1 MKITYN
7 WLKDFVDIDVSAEEI
22 AEKLTNAGL
31 EVEEL
36 VYQNKHLKHV
46 RVGRITKIERHPDA
60 DRLQI
65 CQVDLGDDHVQ
76 IITTATNVFEG
87 AVVPVS
93 LPGADLANGIKIQKS
108 KLRGVDSDGM
118 FCSGEE
124 LGIDDSVIEGASING
139 ILILPQNF
147 EIGADIENVLGLNDV
162 IFDVN
167 ITPNR
172 PDCMSVIGI
181 AREVCAIYGKK
192 FIEPKL
198 DYISLG
204 DRASNYINVER
215 KTEACS
221 RYMAAVVKNVKIQ
234 KSPDFIRQRL
244 FAVGIKSINTI
255 VDLTNY
261 VLIEMGQPLH
271 AFDRSMIAEKTIVV
285 RDGIEGEKLE
295 VLNHNT
301 YSLTP
306 NDIVIADLEK
316 PMVIAGV
323 IGGTNS
329 CINDNTKEVVLEAAV
344 FDLKSIRLTSK
355 RIGVRTDSSARYEK
369 GVYFGSAEQGMKR
382 FLHLVC
388 ELDIGDILGGC
399 IDKYSEKPAERT
411 VNCSVEDINNILGIE
426 VPQSD
431 MGRILNGLGISTM
444 IENGEIISQVP
455 AWREDIE
462 NANDI
467 AEEIIRIYG
476 YDAYE
481 KSDKTLFE
489 NASATEG
496 GLDDKTALERKIK
509 NVLANNGFFEAV
521 NFSICPPDICEKL
534 QISDNR
540 RFMVKIANPISDE
553 VSCLRTTMT
562 HAMLSSLSYNFS
574 VGNKQANLF
583 EAGRTYMPKQLPM
596 TELPVE
602 TNWISLGSLDM
613 PFREF
618 KAVIEAALAETGLHY
633 KLVRS
638 SEKYLHP
645 GISADIVDE
654 NGVIYGTFGQ
664 IHPLVA
670 KNYDLPKTAM
680 YGELNTDKLIP
691 LMNKTFVVKP
701 VSKFPIVERDIAVIV
716 KEEIANADLMAAIKS
731 ACGKIFYDVKLFDVY
746 RSSALGEGM
755 KSLAYNIKLSDSE
768 KTLTDQ
774 EVTDVIGKVLK
785 ALKFRYGATLR

>member
-7 WLKDFVDIDVSAEEI
+7 WLKDFVDIDAPAEEI
-22 AEKLTNAGL
+22 AEKLTNSGL

-36 VYQNKHLKHV
+36 IYQNQHLKHV
-46 RVGRITKIERHPDA
+46 RVGKITKIERHPDA

-124 LGIDDSVIEGASING
+124 LGIDDNFFEGASVNG

-147 EIGADIENVLGLNDV
+147 KIGANIEDALGLNDV
-162 IFDVN
+162 VFDIN

-204 DRASNYINVER
+204 DRAANYIEVER
-215 KTEACS
+215 KTDACS

-271 AFDRSMIAEKTIVV
+271 AFDRSMIAGKTIVV
-285 RDGIEGEKLE
+285 RDGIDGEKLE

-301 YSLTP
+301 YSLTSA
-306 NDIVIADLEK
+306 DIVIADREK

-329 CINDNTKEVVLEAAV
+329 CINDKTSEVVLEAAV
-344 FDLKSIRLTSK
+344 FDLKSVRLTSK

-388 ELDIGDILGGC
+388 DLGIGDVLGGF
-399 IDKYSEKPAERT
+399 IDSCKEKPAERV
-411 VNCSVEDINNILGIE
+411 VNCSVSDINNILGIE
-426 VPQSD
+426 VPENEMS
-431 MGRILNGLGISTM
+431 RILNGLGISTC
-444 IENGEIISQVP
+444 ILGGEIVAQIP
-455 AWREDIE
+455 DWREDIE
-462 NANDI
+462 NANDL

-476 YDAYE
+476 YEAYE
-481 KSDKTLFE
+481 KSNKTLFE
-489 NASATEG
+489 DASSTEG
-496 GLDDKTALERKIK
+496 GLDGKTSLERKIK
-509 NVLANNGFFEAV
+509 NVLVNNGFFEAV

-553 VSCLRTTMT
+553 VSCLRTTMA
-562 HAMLSSLSYNFS
+562 HSMLSSLAYNVS
-574 VGNKQANLF
+574 VGNKQVNLF
-583 EAGRTYMPKQLPM
+583 ESGRTYLPKQLPL
-596 TELPVE
+596 TELPIE
-602 TNWISLGSLDM
+602 TNWISIGALDM
-613 PFREF
+613 SFKEF
-618 KAVIEAALAETGLHY
+618 KAVVESVLAETGLKY
-633 KLVRS
+633 KLIRS
-638 SEKYLHP
+638 NEKYLHP
-645 GISADIVDE
+645 GVSADIVDE
-654 NGVIYGTFGQ
+654 SGKVYGSFGQ

-670 KNYDLPKTAM
+670 KNYDLPKTVV
-680 YGELNTDKLIP
+680 YGEFNIDELIP
-691 LMNKTFVVKP
+691 YMDKTFNVKP

-716 KEEIANADLMAAIKS
+716 KEDIANADLMSAIKS
-731 ACGKIFYDVKLFDVY
+731 ACGKIFYDVKLFDIY
-746 RSSALGEGM
+746 RSEALGAGM
-755 KSLAYNIKLSDSE
+755 KSLAYNIRLSDNE

>member
-7 WLKDFVDIDVSAEEI
+7 WLKDFVDIDAPAEEV
-22 AEKLTNAGL
+22 AEKLTNSGF
-31 EVEEL
+31 EVEEII
-36 VYQNKHLKHV
+36 YQNKHLKNV
-46 RVGRITKIERHPDA
+46 RVGKISKIERHPDA

-65 CQVDLGDDHVQ
+65 CQVDLGDGHVQ

-124 LGIDDSVIEGASING
+124 LGIDDSFMEGASING

-147 EIGADIENVLGLNDV
+147 EIGANIEDALGLNDV
-162 IFDVN
+162 VFDIN

-181 AREVCAIYGKK
+181 AREVCAIYNKK
-192 FIEPKL
+192 FIEPKM

-204 DRASNYINVER
+204 DRASNYIEVER
-215 KTEACS
+215 KTDACL
-221 RYMAAVVKNVKIQ
+221 RYMAAVIKNVKIQ

-271 AFDRSMIAEKTIVV
+271 AFDRNLIDGKTIVV
-285 RDGIEGEKLE
+285 RDGVEGESLE
-295 VLNHNT
+295 VLNHST
-301 YSLTP
+301 YSLTKS
-306 NDIVIADLEK
+306 DIVIADREK

-329 CINDNTKEVVLEAAV
+329 CINDATKEVVLESAV
-344 FDLKSIRLTSK
+344 FDLKSVRLTSK

-369 GVYFGSAEQGMKR
+369 GVYFGSAEQGLKR
-382 FLHLVC
+382 FLHLIC
-388 ELDIGDILGGC
+388 ELNIGDILGGH
-399 IDKYSEKPAERT
+399 IDKYIQKPEEKT
-411 VNCSVEDINNILGIE
+411 VSCSVEDINNILGIE
-426 VPQSD
+426 VPESD
-431 MGRILNGLGISTM
+431 MSRILNGLGISTC
-444 IENGEIISQVP
+444 ISNGEIVAQVP

-467 AEEIIRIYG
+467 AEEIIRVYG

-481 KSDKTLFE
+481 SSNKSLFE
-489 NASATEG
+489 NASSTEG
-496 GLDDKTALERKIK
+496 GLDEKTALERKIK
-509 NVLANNGFFEAV
+509 NSLVNNGFFETV

-534 QISDNR
+534 QINDNR

-553 VSCLRTTMT
+553 VSCLRTTMA
-562 HAMLSSLSYNFS
+562 HSMFSSLAYNVS
-574 VGNKQANLF
+574 VGNKQVNLF
-583 EAGRTYMPKQLPM
+583 ENGRTYLPKQLPM
-596 TELPVE
+596 VELPTE
-602 TNWISLGSLDM
+602 TNWISIGSLDM
-613 PFREF
+613 SFREF
-618 KAVIEAALAETGLHY
+618 KAVIESVLAETGLKY

-638 SEKYLHP
+638 DEKYLHP
-645 GISADIVDE
+645 GVSADIVDE
-654 NGVIYGTFGQ
+654 NGEVYGTFGL
-664 IHPLVA
+664 IHPIVA
-670 KNYDLPKTAM
+670 KNYELPKTVM
-680 YGELNTDKLIP
+680 YGELNIDKLIP
-691 LMNKTFVVKP
+691 FANKIFSVKP
-701 VSKFPIVERDIAVIV
+701 VSKFPIVERDIAIIV
-716 KEEIANADLMAAIKS
+716 KDEIANADIMAAIKS
-731 ACGKIFYDVKLFDVY
+731 ACGKIFYEVKLFDIY
-746 RSSALGEGM
+746 RSSALGEGV
-755 KSLAYNIKLSDSE
+755 KSLAYNIKLSDSD

>member
-7 WLKDFVDIDVSAEEI
+7 WLKDFVDIDAPAEEI

-36 VYQNKHLKHV
+36 IYQNKHLKHV

-65 CQVDLGDDHVQ
+65 CQVDLGDGHVQ

-124 LGIDDSVIEGASING
+124 LGIDDSVIEGASVNG

-147 EIGADIENVLGLNDV
+147 EIGADIENALGLNDV

-198 DYISLG
+198 DYITLG

-215 KTEACS
+215 KTDACS
-221 RYMAAVVKNVKIQ
+221 RYMAAVIKNVKIQ

-271 AFDRSMIAEKTIVV
+271 AFDRSFITEKTIVV

-388 ELDIGDILGGC
+388 ELGIGDILGGC
-399 IDKYSEKPAERT
+399 IDKYKEKPAERT
-411 VNCSVEDINNILGIE
+411 VNCSVEEINKILGIE
-426 VPQSD
+426 VPESD
-431 MGRILNGLGISTM
+431 IGRILNGLGISTLVSG
-444 IENGEIISQVP
+444 GEIIAQIP
-455 AWREDIE
+455 DWREDIE
-462 NANDI
+462 NANDL
-467 AEEIIRIYG
+467 AEEVIRIYG

-481 KSDKTLFE
+481 KSNKALFE

-509 NVLANNGFFEAV
+509 NALTNNGFFEAV

-534 QISDNR
+534 QINDNR
-540 RFMVKIANPISDE
+540 RFMVRIANPISDE
-553 VSCLRTTMT
+553 VSCLRTTMA

-574 VGNKQANLF
+574 VGNKQVNLF
-583 EAGRTYMPKQLPM
+583 EAGRTYLPKQLPM
-596 TELPVE
+596 TELPIE

-618 KAVIEAALAETGLHY
+618 KGVIEAALAETGLHY

-645 GISADIVDE
+645 GVSADIVDE
-654 NGVIYGTFGQ
+654 SGVIYGTFGQ

-691 LMNKTFVVKP
+691 FMDKVFAVKP

-731 ACGKIFYDVKLFDVY
+731 ACGKIFYDVKLFDIY

>member
-7 WLKDFVDIDVSAEEI
+7 WLKDFVDIDASAEEV
-22 AEKLTNAGL
+22 AEKLTNSGL
-31 EVEEL
+31 EVEEII
-36 VYQNKHLKHV
+36 YQNQHLKHV
-46 RVGRITKIERHPDA
+46 RVGKITKIERHPDA

-76 IITTATNVFEG
+76 IITTATNVFES
-87 AVVPVS
+87 AIVPVS

-108 KLRGVDSDGM
+108 KLRGVDSEGM

-124 LGIDDSVIEGASING
+124 LGIDDSVIEGASVNG

-147 EIGADIENVLGLNDV
+147 EIGANIEDALGLNDV

-181 AREVCAIYGKK
+181 AREICAIYGKPFK
-192 FIEPKL
+192 APKL

-215 KTEACS
+215 KTDACS
-221 RYMAAVVKNVKIQ
+221 RYMAAVIKNVKIQ

-261 VLIEMGQPLH
+261 VLVEMGQPLH
-271 AFDRSMIAEKTIVV
+271 AFDRSLIAEKTIVV
-285 RDGIEGEKLE
+285 RDGIQGEELE

-329 CINDNTKEVVLEAAV
+329 CISDSTKEVVLEAAV

-399 IDKYSEKPAERT
+399 IDKYKEKPAERT
-411 VNCSVEDINNILGIE
+411 VNCSSQDINNILGID
-426 VPQSD
+426 VPENEMS
-431 MGRILNGLGISTM
+431 RILNGLGISTY
-444 IENGEIISQVP
+444 INNGEIIAQIP
-455 AWREDIE
+455 DWRDDIE
-462 NANDI
+462 NANDL
-467 AEEIIRIYG
+467 AEEVIRIYG
-476 YDAYE
+476 YDNYE
-481 KSDKTLFE
+481 KSNKVLFE
-489 NASATEG
+489 SVASTEG

-509 NVLANNGFFEAV
+509 NSLVNNGFFEAV

-553 VSCLRTTMT
+553 VSCLRTTMA
-562 HAMLSSLSYNFS
+562 HSMLSSLAYNVS

-583 EAGRTYMPKQLPM
+583 EAGRTYLPKQLPM
-596 TELPVE
+596 TELPIE

-618 KAVIEAALAETGLHY
+618 KAVVESALAETGLNY
-633 KLVRS
+633 KLICS
-638 SEKYLHP
+638 EEKYLHP
-645 GISADIVDE
+645 GVSAEIVDAS
-654 NGVIYGTFGQ
+654 GKVFGRFGQ

-670 KNYDLPKTAM
+670 KNYDLPKTTM
-680 YGELNTDKLIP
+680 YGELNIDELIGYKDKI
-691 LMNKTFVVKP
+691 FAVKP

-716 KEEIANADLMAAIKS
+716 KDEIANADLMAAIES
-731 ACGKIFYDVKLFDVY
+731 ACGKIFYDVKLFDIY
-746 RSSALGEGM
+746 RSEALGAGM
-755 KSLAYNIKLSDSE
+755 KSLAYNIKLSDNE